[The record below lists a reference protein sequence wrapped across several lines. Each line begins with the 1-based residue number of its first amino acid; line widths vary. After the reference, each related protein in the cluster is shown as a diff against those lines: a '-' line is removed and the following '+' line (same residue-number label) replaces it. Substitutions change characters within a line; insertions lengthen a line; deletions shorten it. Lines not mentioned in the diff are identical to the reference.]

1 MSALLLTLESLIEK
15 ESSMKAIN
23 VGIKYS
29 MSMVKFG
36 FKRII
41 HKPRR

>member
-23 VGIKYS
+23 VVIKYS

-36 FKRII
+36 FKGII